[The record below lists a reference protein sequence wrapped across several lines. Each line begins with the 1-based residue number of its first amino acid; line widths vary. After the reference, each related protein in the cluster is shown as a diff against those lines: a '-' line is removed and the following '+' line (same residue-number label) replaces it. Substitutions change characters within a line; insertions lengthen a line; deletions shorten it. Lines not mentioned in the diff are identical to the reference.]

1 MLMTKKFGQITT
13 LVQGIKGNFFFFLD
27 SKPFFEF
34 TRTRI
39 LTFVSKRFVQNLS
52 SFLI

>member
-1 MLMTKKFGQITT
+1 MLMTKKLGQITT
-13 LVQGIKGNFFFFLD
+13 LVQGIKGNFFFLD